1 MITEWIKTNLGTLL
15 QSHGFLD
22 DSATHGAFLGGRAAG
37 RFLVPLDLP
46 QLGLDLRQLG
56 VLLVQLVLQPGQVL
70 DPTGAVLA

>member
-22 DSATHGAFLGGRAAG
+22 DSAAHGAFLGGRAAG
-37 RFLVPLDLP
+37 RFLVLLDFP
-46 QLGLDLRQLG
+46 QLGLNLRHLG
-56 VLLVQLVLQPGQVL
+56 VQLVLQPGQVL